1 MSKKTALI
9 TGAGRGIGL
18 GITEKLASEG
28 FNVVICDIWP
38 EADIA
43 PKLSELEEKYQVQG
57 LYCKCDVSD
66 TEGRELMLAQIIA
79 KFGALNVL
87 VNNAGVA
94 PKVRADILD
103 MTEESYDR
111 VMTINLKG
119 PYFLTQLVARHMIE
133 MKKQNSGFEAC
144 IINTGSVSA
153 DTASISRGEY
163 CLSKA
168 GVSMATKLWATRLGE
183 YDISVYEIRPGVI
196 KTDMTSTV
204 TEKYDKMIA
213 EGLTIQPRWGYPEDI
228 AKAAAMLARGDLA
241 YSTGQVI
248 NVTGGMQ
255 ISRL

>member
-9 TGAGRGIGL
+9 TGAGRGIGF

-28 FNVVICDIWP
+28 FNIVICDIWP

-43 PKLSELEEKYQVQG
+43 PQLAELEAKYEVQG

-66 TEGRELMLAQIIA
+66 SKGREAMLAEIIA
-79 KFGALNVL
+79 EFGVLNVL

-94 PKVRADILD
+94 PEVRADILD
-103 MTEESYDR
+103 MTGESYDR

-119 PYFLTQLVARHMIE
+119 PYFLTQLAARHMIE
-133 MKKQNSGFEAC
+133 MKSNNPDFEGC
-144 IINTGSVSA
+144 IINIGSISA
-153 DTASISRGEY
+153 DTASVSRGEY

-168 GVSMATKLWATRLGE
+168 GVTMATKLWAARLGE
-183 YDISVYEIRPGVI
+183 YDIPVYEIRPGVI
-196 KTDMTSTV
+196 KTDMTATV
-204 TEKYDKMIA
+204 TEKYDKLIA

-241 YSTGQVI
+241 YSTGQII
-248 NVTGGMQ
+248 NIDGGMQ
-255 ISRL
+255 VSRL

>member
-9 TGAGRGIGL
+9 TGAGRGIGW

-38 EADIA
+38 EADIE
-43 PKLSELEEKYQVQG
+43 PKVAELGKKFRVQG
-57 LYCKCDVSD
+57 LYCKCDVTD
-66 TEGRELMLAQIIA
+66 AAGREAMLRKIIA

-94 PKVRADILD
+94 PKVRADITE

-119 PYFLTQLVARHMIE
+119 PFFLTQLIARYMIE
-133 MKKQNSGFEAC
+133 TKKSNPGFTAC
-144 IINTGSVSA
+144 IINTGSISA
-153 DTASISRGEY
+153 DVVSISRGEY

-168 GVSMATKLWATRLGE
+168 GVSMATKLWASRLGE
-183 YDISVYEIRPGVI
+183 YDIPVYEIRPGII
-196 KTDMTSTV
+196 KTDMTATV
-204 TEKYDKMIA
+204 TEKYDKLIA
-213 EGLTIQPRWGYPEDI
+213 DGLTLQPRWGYPEDI

-241 YSTGQVI
+241 YSTGQIITVG
-248 NVTGGMQ
+248 GGMQ
-255 ISRL
+255 VSRL